1 MNSVAYENIDAKF
14 DAVLK
19 TVFGKT
25 IEVGCGQFNPAEHS
39 VDFECE
45 FIPLFSMG
53 TKLQLLRLHEG
64 VEVHRFTGEVYFSSA
79 GRLRLVNVKD
89 EILPDAALV
98 FLYYINLT
106 GAAQTT
112 VQTEHRGLFGKK
124 TLEEVVEFPVALRAL
139 SAREVLFN
147 TDLSVELDPEQ
158 PVMLSLERGPGIAR
172 LPMVVK
178 QAIIFGQEA
187 NSYRCKLLAMDPAD
201 RQRLEEFVR
210 QLSFAEV
217 RRSL

>member
-1 MNSVAYENIDAKF
+1 MISVEYENIDAKF

-25 IEVGCGQFNPAEHS
+25 IEVGCGQFNPAERS

-53 TKLQLLRLHEG
+53 TRLQLIRLHEG
-64 VEVHRFTGEVYFSSA
+64 AEVHRFTGEVYFSSA
-79 GRLRLVNVKD
+79 GRLRLVEVKD
-89 EILPDAALV
+89 ELLPDAALV
-98 FLYYINLT
+98 FLYHVNFS
-106 GAAQTT
+106 GVVQTT

-124 TLEEVVEFPVALRAL
+124 TLEEVVEFPVTLRAL
-139 SAREVLFN
+139 STREVLFN
-147 TDLSVELDPEQ
+147 TELSVELDPEQ
-158 PVMLSLERGPGIAR
+158 PVMLSLNQGPGLGR

-187 NSYRCKLLAMDPAD
+187 NSYRCRLLTMDPAD
-201 RQRLEEFVR
+201 RQRLEDFVR

-217 RRSL
+217 PRSL

>member
-64 VEVHRFTGEVYFSSA
+64 AEVHRFTGEVYFSSA

-106 GAAQTT
+106 GTAQTT

-139 SAREVLFN
+139 SARAALFN